1 MRLRSLAIAAVLV
14 SALVW
19 VAPQAAADSAQPG
32 QSMTHMKTAPGLAAA
47 LEGAGVVL
55 YSQGGATSAVMGE
68 SIAAEDGQVVFHIPI
83 TSTKKGLKHAGSTL
97 VFFHTGN
104 ERQVQLRNP
113 VIDLTKGV
121 ISASIPQ
128 AGGKPLPVLTI
139 TNAKTLKPSV
149 ATDDTTG
156 IRTTTYAGA
165 KLALAPGVA
174 ATLASLLELPES
186 ALADKASFGTADVS
200 LKG

>member
-1 MRLRSLAIAAVLV
+1 MRLRSLAIATILV
-14 SALVW
+14 PALVW
-19 VAPQAAADSAQPG
+19 VAPQASADSAQPG

-47 LEGAGVVL
+47 LEGAGVVV

-83 TSTKKGLKHAGSTL
+83 TSTKKGIKHAGSTL
-97 VFFHTGN
+97 VLFHTGSQK
-104 ERQVQLRNP
+104 QVQLRNP
-113 VIDLTKGV
+113 VIDLNKGV

-149 ATDDTTG
+149 AIDDATG

-174 ATLASLLELPES
+174 ATLATLLELPEG